1 MMGILIT
8 DPRNMPF
15 SLWAPTVMAD
25 LPQVPQQ
32 PAGEERWKEWAKAIF
47 ESTNLC
53 PDPMPFNGWQ
63 DWALAWIR
71 TS

>member
-1 MMGILIT
+1 MGILIT
-8 DPRNMPF
+8 DPRSMPF
-15 SLWAPTVMAD
+15 PLWAATVMAD
-25 LPQVPQQ
+25 LPQVPIQ
-32 PAGEERWKEWAKAIF
+32 PLTESLWKEWAKAIF

-53 PDPMPFNGWQ
+53 PDPMPFASWR

>member
-1 MMGILIT
+1 MGLLIT
-8 DPRNMPF
+8 DPRNLSF
-15 SLWAPTVMAD
+15 DLWAPIVMAD
-25 LPQVPQQ
+25 LPQIPLQ
-32 PAGEERWKEWAKAIF
+32 PRGEAGWKEWAKAIF

-53 PDPMPFNGWQ
+53 PDPMPFAHWR